1 MPVGAAAAAG
11 GYRAAQKRQAA
22 ANVRR
27 QEEVK
32 LMNLIARYDKSN
44 DGHLDKGELGD
55 LLQDVNNNVRPSEE
69 EIQWV
74 LQVADR
80 QDGNVSDQLGIADVQ
95 VAINTWRA
103 YTENKEHID
112 QVFEKYDKDKSG
124 KLEFEDLKHMLT
136 DLNDGVAPPDSEV
149 EHVLKKADSKDGQ
162 EDGAVSRMEVVY
174 AVAIWYARLDALE
187 AQKQQTSCC
196 VVC

>member
-11 GYRAAQKRQAA
+11 YRAAQKRKEA

-32 LMNLIARYDKSN
+32 LMHMIARYDKSN
-44 DGHLDKGELGD
+44 DGHLDKNELGD
-55 LLQDVNNNVRPSEE
+55 LLQDVNGGERPSEE

-80 QDGNVSDQLGIADVQ
+80 QDGNVSDQLGINDVQ

-103 YTENKEHID
+103 YRENKEHID
-112 QVFEKYDKDKSG
+112 QVFAKYDQDGSG
-124 KLEFEDLKHMLT
+124 KLEFDDLKRMLT
-136 DLNDGVAPPDSEV
+136 DLNDGVPPPDAEV
-149 EHVLKKADSKDGQ
+149 QHVLKKADSKDGQ
-162 EDGAVSRMEVVY
+162 EDGAVNRMEVVY

-187 AQKQQTSCC
+187 NQKNQTSCC
-196 VVC
+196 AVC

>member
-1 MPVGAAAAAG
+1 MPVGAAAAA

-22 ANVRR
+22 AKIRQ
-27 QEEVK
+27 QEEMR
-32 LMNLIARYDKSN
+32 LMQMMARYDKSN
-44 DGHLDKGELGD
+44 DGHLNKDELGD
-55 LLQDVNNNVRPSEE
+55 LLQDVNNGERPTEE

-80 QDGNVSDQLGIADVQ
+80 QDGEVSDQLGVADVQ
-95 VAINTWRA
+95 VAVNTWRA
-103 YTENKEHID
+103 YRENKEHID
-112 QVFEKYDKDKSG
+112 QVFEKYDADKSG
-124 KLEFEDLKHMLT
+124 KLEFEDLKKMLT
-136 DLNDGVAPPDSEV
+136 DLNDGVPPADSEV

-162 EDGAVSRMEVVY
+162 EDGAVNRMEVVY

-187 AQKQQTSCC
+187 NQRMQTKCC